1 MNHILRN
8 TALSAAAL
16 CLAASLSS
24 CGDGKPDEAD
34 LVLLYTTDVHGACL
48 PFDFNRNAPAKTSL
62 AQVSTYLQRERAAH
76 PDAVMLFDTGDF
88 LQGQPSMYYY
98 NYVATDEP
106 HVVPLVAN
114 YLGYDAV
121 GVGNHDIE
129 TGEPVYHDRL
139 PGQFQMPWLC
149 ANAIDTRTADG
160 SPMFQPYTVI
170 ERQGLRIAILGM
182 ITPNIGAW
190 LPKSL
195 WPNLEFQD
203 MVECA
208 AKWVPII
215 QEREHPDLLVGL
227 FHSGGDYTVG
237 GSDLDT
243 YKNENGGI
251 PAAIKVPGFDL
262 ILLGHDHQPRLTQ
275 VVNVAG
281 DTIPV
286 LDAQTQSAKLGRA
299 DIHLKRQGK
308 GYRKEIQ
315 TSLIPMDTVAVDTA
329 FVSHFAFAVDA
340 VNHYVD
346 KPLGTLTEDLYS
358 HDGLFG
364 PSKFMDFIHEVQLW
378 ATGADISFASV
389 LSSNAVVNAGTL
401 TMRQL
406 FTLYRYENKMFT
418 LQMTG
423 DEVRRF
429 LEYGFSQQFSGMSSK
444 ADHLLRFKLDDQGNV
459 MQGERGAELYTPS
472 FNYTSAAGIRYTLDL
487 SRPEGERVQILS
499 MSDGTPFDSAKEY
512 KVALNSYQACGG
524 GGFIPVG
531 LGWSDELLAARTL
544 VTSMKDVRQYV
555 AEYIEQV
562 GTIVPRSRGDWE
574 ILPRDWWTDAKRR
587 DEALL
592 NPLQR

>member
-1 MNHILRN
+1 
-8 TALSAAAL
+8 
-16 CLAASLSS
+16 
-24 CGDGKPDEAD
+24 
-34 LVLLYTTDVHGACL
+34 
-48 PFDFNRNAPAKTSL
+48 
-62 AQVSTYLQRERAAH
+62 LQRERAAH

-429 LEYGFSQQFSGMSSK
+429 LEYGFSQQFSGMSSQT
-444 ADHLLRFKLDDQGNV
+444 DHLLRFKLDDQGNV